1 MYGIVWVCDPQLRPL
16 RPGASLA
23 GTFAR
28 QTGRVFVGPS
38 LPECPWAPCIFL
50 YEHVQSTM
58 PCARRVYTH
67 THLYA
72 KKLLHTEA
80 FTQRS
85 LSHRWALH
93 RALPQTSSAPLQN
106 RILPQFL
113 TFDPHFVR
121 KACIWTCKTPILHF
135 TPISAFGPHLVRKGD
150 STPRQTKFSISPH
163 VCAPDT
169 HHLRKRLRF
178 VSKHLAAPAAKR
190 ENLEELEK

>member
-1 MYGIVWVCDPQLRPL
+1 MVSYEFVTTSCDHCAQVHHWQVRLHDKL
-16 RPGASLA
+16 EGSSLA
-23 GTFAR
+23 QAF
-28 QTGRVFVGPS
+28 QNVLGPPAYFCMNMCS
-38 LPECPWAPCIFL
+38 QPCPVLEGC
-50 YEHVQSTM
+50 
-58 PCARRVYTH
+58 TH

-106 RILPQFL
+106 RTLPQFL

>member
-67 THLYA
+67 TPLRKETFTHRSFY
-72 KKLLHTEA
+72 TEKS
-80 FTQRS
+80 FTQMGFTQS
-85 LSHRWALH
+85 LATDQLCAVTKSHFATVFDVRPSFRAKSLH
-93 RALPQTSSAPLQN
+93 LNLQN
-106 RILPQFL
+106 SNF
-113 TFDPHFVR
+113 TFYTNFGIRPSFGAKGGLHS
-121 KACIWTCKTPILHF
+121 TPDKIQHF
-135 TPISAFGPHLVRKGD
+135 TTRLCARYAPSPQKVAFRKQAFGCPCC
-150 STPRQTKFSISPH
+150 Q
-163 VCAPDT
+163 
-169 HHLRKRLRF
+169 
-178 VSKHLAAPAAKR
+178 KR
-190 ENLEELEK
+190 EFRRT